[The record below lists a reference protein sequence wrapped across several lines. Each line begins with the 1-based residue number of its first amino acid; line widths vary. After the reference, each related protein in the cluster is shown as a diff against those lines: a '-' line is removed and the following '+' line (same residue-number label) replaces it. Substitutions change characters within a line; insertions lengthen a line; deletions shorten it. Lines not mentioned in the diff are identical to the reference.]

1 MRISVTY
8 DVRNPPQWRVPYDTL
23 YHDTLDHMA
32 MVEDWG
38 FDAVWI
44 QQHHFEESAYGPS
57 FAAFAGALAM
67 CTKRIRVGTSIK
79 ILPLYHP
86 LLVAEEMAVL
96 DQLLR
101 GRLDVGVGIGHR
113 LKEFEILGVPKNQ
126 RPSRIEEGIEIMRQA
141 WTQERVNFHGRR
153 FTIDDAEVQ
162 PKPMQQPHPPIWM
175 ATRTP
180 AASERAARLG
190 CNLKPG
196 STDPEVYRTYARG
209 LKERGESFDG
219 YQVTVSLSAIVT
231 KDNPDTV
238 WERLRPHYQYRRAF
252 FDKIIAEFGDTP
264 LSGTPAGEMAT
275 AATKPGVYGDEM
287 VGSPDT
293 ILRNLEDL
301 RATWSWDGLKPTDLI
316 IRTPPPGVPL
326 KEFESSF
333 ELFVREIMP
342 VVRGW

>member
-1 MRISVTY
+1 M
-8 DVRNPPQWRVPYDTL
+8 
-23 YHDTLDHMA
+23 
-32 MVEDWG
+32 
-38 FDAVWI
+38 
-44 QQHHFEESAYGPS
+44 
-57 FAAFAGALAM
+57 
-67 CTKRIRVGTSIK
+67 
-79 ILPLYHP
+79 
-86 LLVAEEMAVL
+86 
-96 DQLLR
+96 
-101 GRLDVGVGIGHR
+101 
-113 LKEFEILGVPKNQ
+113 
-126 RPSRIEEGIEIMRQA
+126 
-141 WTQERVNFHGRR
+141 
-153 FTIDDAEVQ
+153 
-162 PKPMQQPHPPIWM
+162 
-175 ATRTP
+175 
-180 AASERAARLG
+180 
-190 CNLKPG
+190 PG
-196 STDPEVYRTYARG
+196 G

-264 LSGTPAGEMAT
+264 LSGTPAGEIAT

-301 RATWSWDGLKPTDLI
+301 RATWSWDGLKPTELI

-342 VVRGW
+342 VVAAGRRQRAIPGLRPWRLCDITGTRCARPSFPDPQERELSPRSRVFTSNVLLTLGHCSRKVGDIQC